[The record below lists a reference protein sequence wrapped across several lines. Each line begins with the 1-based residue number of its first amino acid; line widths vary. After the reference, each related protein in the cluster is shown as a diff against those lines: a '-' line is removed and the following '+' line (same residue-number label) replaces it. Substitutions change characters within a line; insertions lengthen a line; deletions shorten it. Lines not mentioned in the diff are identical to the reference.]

1 VAGGQG
7 PLPAIAGHQAHS
19 TTAFRVNF
27 VAITKGGYVNIE
39 RSGGV
44 KNGFAMLHLDLYSIN
59 NSYFIYAG
67 YSIDAGCSIDS
78 CYFVDG

>member
-7 PLPAIAGHQAHS
+7 PLPAIAGHQAHA
-19 TTAFRVNF
+19 TTTFRVNP

-59 NSYFIYAG
+59 NSYSIYAG
-67 YSIDAGCSIDS
+67 YSIDS